1 MAKSKKY
8 VYRVVQD
15 KTSWTTEIIRRVTS
29 KKTVVTKSQSGFPD
43 VDEAEEWG
51 KSQVKEFVK
60 THNLIER
67 NKRRSKERE
76 QEQ

>member
-15 KTSWTTEIIRRVTS
+15 NASWATEIIRRITS

-51 KSQVKEFVK
+51 KSEVKALVK
-60 THNLIER
+60 THNLNER
-67 NKRRSKERE
+67 NKRRSKEHE